1 MHLKL
6 QQLLALPPK
15 DTLDTRAYFDFCST
29 VEDIREVI
37 RQIPSELGEFELLM
51 VDEREGYFMIQN
63 FFEKDGKL
71 DSQIVSY
78 DFYSVKEDLYYDFG
92 RR

>member
-1 MHLKL
+1 MHTKL
-6 QQLLALPPK
+6 QQLLALPPR
-15 DTLDTRAYFDFCST
+15 DILDTRAYFDFCTS

-37 RQIPSELGEFELLM
+37 RKIPPELGEFELLM

-63 FFEKDGKL
+63 FFEKDGNI